1 MKKIIDMQ
9 RLADEINK
17 LTEISF
23 DWEYKSIEIG
33 KMLITS
39 DGYEQEF
46 LITLTNKENTIL
58 VEIYALALICCGWI
72 RIKSVKN
79 ITNIKK

>member
-33 KMLITS
+33 KTLITS

-46 LITLTNKENTIL
+46 LIILTDKEHTIL

-72 RIKSVKN
+72 RIKSVKKYN
-79 ITNIKK
+79 EY